1 MLWTG
6 QRPQHR
12 RQNQASAVNK
22 IAFKQ
27 QEIRMS
33 QPSLPRRSLLAG
45 IAATCVAGSITGPQD
60 AQAMD
65 DGTTTWPGTVRYPDP
80 RVVSLDERFTKYKL
94 GNTSVQ
100 RLYFNPRALWH
111 EGCAWNAVGR
121 YLVFSDVPADSLHRW
136 VEDDDRVTVFKKPSG
151 NANGNTFD
159 YEGRL
164 LTCQH
169 GPRRVIRHEHDGSTQ
184 IIADR
189 FEGKRLNSP
198 NDIVVHREDKSIWFT
213 DPGYGIRKN
222 YTGTPTQAEL
232 PESVYRVDAQTG
244 NITKVTDDLG
254 TPNGLCFSP
263 DLSKLYIA
271 DTGEGAH
278 SIRVWDIDG
287 GRLKNGRQFTSMEM
301 DGFEKPG
308 KADGIRADIH
318 GNIWS
323 TAAWGG
329 QGYDGVHIFAP
340 NGDRIGQ
347 IILPEVCANLCF
359 GGAKRNRLFM
369 AASQSL
375 YAVYTEAIG
384 AY

>member
-1 MLWTG
+1 MLWTR
-6 QRPQHR
+6 QSPQHR

-45 IAATCVAGSITGPQD
+45 IAATCVAESITGPQD

-159 YEGRL
+159 YE
-164 LTCQH
+164 
-169 GPRRVIRHEHDGSTQ
+169 
-184 IIADR
+184 
-189 FEGKRLNSP
+189 
-198 NDIVVHREDKSIWFT
+198 
-213 DPGYGIRKN
+213 
-222 YTGTPTQAEL
+222 
-232 PESVYRVDAQTG
+232 VD
-244 NITKVTDDLG
+244 
-254 TPNGLCFSP
+254 
-263 DLSKLYIA
+263 Y
-271 DTGEGAH
+271 
-278 SIRVWDIDG
+278 
-287 GRLKNGRQFTSMEM
+287 
-301 DGFEKPG
+301 
-308 KADGIRADIH
+308 
-318 GNIWS
+318 
-323 TAAWGG
+323 
-329 QGYDGVHIFAP
+329 
-340 NGDRIGQ
+340 
-347 IILPEVCANLCF
+347 
-359 GGAKRNRLFM
+359 
-369 AASQSL
+369 
-375 YAVYTEAIG
+375 
-384 AY
+384 